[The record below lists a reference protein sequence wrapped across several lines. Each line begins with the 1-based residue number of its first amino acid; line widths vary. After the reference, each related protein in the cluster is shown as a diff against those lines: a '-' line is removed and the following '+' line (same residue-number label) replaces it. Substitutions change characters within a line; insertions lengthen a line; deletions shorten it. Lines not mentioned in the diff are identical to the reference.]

1 MYRKNL
7 LWMLLCLSFIFPF
20 KAFAYPVSLPT
31 AFPYVSNG
39 TTFDKFVMF
48 HNQSNIYYAIYAATT
63 RDLPHV
69 YTYNGYLR
77 IIFNNSMQG
86 SVLVY
91 RHNGTAWAS
100 YDNIIY
106 DGSPVGIAPGDN
118 CAINPMFFTN
128 TDLVFNSDDIP
139 QAFLGYYK
147 SSTVITASYC
157 NIPQPIKGSVFY
169 LANVPY
175 QLYVNINP
183 ASGGTVT
190 SNPPCPIWTCN
201 NGLCM
206 GSCSGTVSLTAYPS
220 SGYAFDGWNYGNNTY
235 SGETLSIIM
244 NGDKSVGAFFMKTIV
259 PQSSLKNQALTSERM
274 NLYSFTLT
282 EATSIAILSGGGLNL
297 RARVLNYYG
306 AAVLDQ
312 NYGEYSSGYT
322 DIGLVG
328 DDDGVQQVNFMYR
341 KQNLEAGT
349 YTLEVT
355 PEDTQTPIDGSFS
368 IIFLKKP
375 ADSDE
380 FFAGMDALLDDD
392 DVNNDYLDVYVK
404 ALYPDFYPNV
414 DSLVSVDDDHIYDFA
429 EINFDYNGVRAERQC
444 KALTKFYLR
453 TILGRGTSEDDGQ
466 VMESDPV
473 IQHIQDGWSKFGDTD
488 LNCIVDDDRVIKNGN
503 ASLIYHSLYLSNDV
517 FGSGN
522 CTNVDKKY
530 FYNPDTEELPTRDD
544 AGNLSSFVRK
554 GDVFVQY
561 ISPVNNYNHYG
572 LIYGYDETA
581 ENVLVL
587 DSNVCSPGR
596 ICKAESNEG
605 IRDTSHWKVSRPQ

>member
-7 LWMLLCLSFIFPF
+7 LWMLLCLSFIFPL

-175 QLYVNINP
+175 QLYVTIDP

-220 SGYAFDGWNYGNNTY
+220 SGYAFNGWNYGNNTY

-244 NGDKSVGAFFMKTIV
+244 NGDKSVGAFFMKTIT
-259 PQSSLKNQALTSERM
+259 PQSSLKNQILTSERM

-312 NYGEYSSGYT
+312 NYGEYSSDYT

-368 IIFLKKP
+368 IIFLKRP
-375 ADSDE
+375 TNSDE
-380 FFAGMDALLDDD
+380 FFAGMDVLLDDD
-392 DVNNDYLDVYVK
+392 DISNDYLDIYVK
-404 ALYPDFYPNV
+404 ALYPERYETVNDITSGGDNDGNYGNSIPYGTV
-414 DSLVSVDDDHIYDFA
+414 K
-429 EINFDYNGVRAERQC
+429 RERQC
-444 KALTKFYLR
+444 KALVNFYLR
-453 TILGRGTSEDDGQ
+453 TILGRGTGDDGFMFGDGDIQNNWSNGFADSDSNCIAEDDHI
-466 VMESDPV
+466 
-473 IQHIQDGWSKFGDTD
+473 IQAG
-488 LNCIVDDDRVIKNGN
+488 
-503 ASLIYHSLYLSNDV
+503 ASALIYHSLYLGQ
-517 FGSGN
+517 FGPTTCG
-522 CTNVDKKY
+522 TTKY
-530 FYNPDTEELPTRDD
+530 FYNTVSSQVTRSNSGDLAD
-544 AGNLSSFVRK
+544 FVVK
-554 GDVFVQY
+554 GDAFVQY
-561 ISPVNNYNHYG
+561 VIDPEDGNYNHYG
-572 LIYGYDETA
+572 LIINGVTI
-581 ENVLVL
+581 L
-587 DSNVCSPGR
+587 DSNVCAPGR
-596 ICKAESNEG
+596 ICKAGPNEG
-605 IRDTSHWKVSRPQ
+605 GFRDTNHWKIARPQ